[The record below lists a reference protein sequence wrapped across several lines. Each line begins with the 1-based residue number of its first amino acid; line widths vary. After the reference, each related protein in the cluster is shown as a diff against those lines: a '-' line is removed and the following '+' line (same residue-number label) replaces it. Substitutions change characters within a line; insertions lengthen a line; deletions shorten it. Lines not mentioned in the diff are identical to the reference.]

1 MFAYK
6 KKYFFIVEN
15 IKDINLSKI
24 KPNRKFFIIYRN
36 RIKNIKLEE
45 LQKFRRKCKTK
56 GFKFIVANDIKLNNL
71 LNTDGIYL
79 SSFNN
84 SLKSLSYKSQNK
96 IIIGSAHNLNEIS
109 QKKKQGCNYIF
120 FSKLFRVDYTPKSI
134 FMGILK
140 FNNIF
145 FKFKNIIPLGGIKF
159 NNLNKMKSVKADG
172 FAIMSEIKKKP
183 AISNRLF

>member
-1 MFAYK
+1 M
-6 KKYFFIVEN
+6 
-15 IKDINLSKI
+15 
-24 KPNRKFFIIYRN
+24 R
-36 RIKNIKLEE
+36 RIALV
-45 LQKFRRKCKTK
+45 
-56 GFKFIVANDIKLNNL
+56 GD
-71 LNTDGIYL
+71 
-79 SSFNN
+79 
-84 SLKSLSYKSQNK
+84 
-96 IIIGSAHNLNEIS
+96 IGSG
-109 QKKKQGCNYIF
+109 KTF

-145 FKFKNIIPLGGIKF
+145 FKFKNVIPLGGIKF